1 MDWYLKVLKNHFN
14 FRDRARRREYWWF
27 VLVNAIITI
36 LLGFVQDALG
46 WSNAEGEGAL
56 TIIYGLLL
64 LIPSIAVMV
73 RRLHD
78 TDRSGWWV
86 LIGLIPIVGWFV
98 LIIFAVF
105 DSQPGTNR
113 FGPNPKDIQAPTS
126 SIIS

>member
-1 MDWYLKVLKNHFN
+1 MDWYLKVLKNYFN

-27 VLVNAIITI
+27 VLINAIITI

-46 WSNAEGEGAL
+46 WSNESGEGVL
-56 TIIYGLLL
+56 TVVYGLLL
-64 LIPSIAVMV
+64 IIPSIAVMV

-98 LIIFAVF
+98 LFIFAVF
-105 DSQPGTNR
+105 DSQPCSNR
-113 FGPNPKDIQAPTS
+113 FGANPKDVAAPTS